1 MIASSDES
9 LNLMSDHGSSQAII
23 VRDLVKSFG
32 DRRALDGI
40 TLEVR
45 RGELFCLLGPN
56 GGGKSTL
63 FRILATLSLADSG
76 SAQVAGHNVV
86 SDAAGVRARL
96 GVVFQSPSLDGKLT
110 VLENLRCGGA
120 LYGLNGSEL
129 ESRIIEATKALDLS
143 DRLNDFVETL
153 SGGLQRRTE
162 IAKCLL
168 IRPEV
173 LLLDEPS
180 TGLDPGARLDL
191 WAALENLRNQHG
203 VTALCTTHLMEEAAR
218 ADRVGI
224 VSEGKLVALGT
235 PDELTSAIGGDVISL
250 GVTAGTGADHLAR
263 EITAKTGI
271 LATVVE
277 GEVRIEHA
285 EAYAFAARLAGDFP
299 GGISSLRIARPT
311 LEDVFIAR
319 TGRLFADQDLE
330 PGTTPPAKKKKH

>member
-1 MIASSDES
+1 MITTENS
-9 LNLMSDHGSSQAII
+9 HAI
-23 VRDLVKSFG
+23 VARNLVKSFG

-40 TLEVR
+40 SLEVR
-45 RGELFCLLGPN
+45 RGEIFCLLGPN

-63 FRILATLSLADSG
+63 FRILATLSLPDAG
-76 SAQVAGHNVV
+76 SAEICGHDVV
-86 SDAAGVRARL
+86 SGAAEVRARL

-110 VLENLRCGGA
+110 ILENLRCGGA
-120 LYGLNGSEL
+120 LYGLKGADL
-129 ESRIIEATKALDLS
+129 ERRITEATKALNLTDRMGDL
-143 DRLNDFVETL
+143 VETL
-153 SGGLQRRTE
+153 SGGLQRRAE

-191 WAALENLRNQHG
+191 WAALEQLRSEHG

-224 VSEGKLVALGT
+224 VSAGKLVALGT

-250 GVTAGTGADHLAR
+250 GVSKEAGADQLAR
-263 EITAKTGI
+263 TISERTGI
-271 LATVVE
+271 PATVVE
-277 GEVRIEHA
+277 GEVRIENRQAHA
-285 EAYAFAARLAGDFP
+285 LAARLAGEFP
-299 GGISSLRIARPT
+299 NEITSLRIARPT

-319 TGRLFADQDLE
+319 TGRLFADQDVE
-330 PGTTPPAKKKKH
+330 PDPTKPAKKKKR

>member
-1 MIASSDES
+1 
-9 LNLMSDHGSSQAII
+9 MSTLAAISI
-23 VRDLVKSFG
+23 QGLTKSFG

-40 TLEVR
+40 SLEVE

-63 FRILATLSLADSG
+63 FRILATLSLPDSG
-76 SAQVAGHNVV
+76 SATVAGHDVLT
-86 SDAAGVRARL
+86 DAPSVRARL

-110 VLENLRCGGA
+110 ILENLRCGGA
-120 LYGLNGSEL
+120 LYGLRGVEL
-129 ESRIIEATKALDLS
+129 ETRIAEATESLNLT
-143 DRLNDFVETL
+143 DRLNDLVETL

-180 TGLDPGARLDL
+180 TGLDPGARIDL
-191 WAALENLRNQHG
+191 WAALEQLRTSHG

-224 VSEGKLVALGT
+224 VSAGKLVALGT
-235 PDELTSAIGGDVISL
+235 PDELTSAIGGDVVSL
-250 GVTAGTGADHLAR
+250 GVSKDPGADTLASI
-263 EITAKTGI
+263 ITGRLGI
-271 LATVVE
+271 PASVVE
-277 GEVRIEHA
+277 GEVRIESP
-285 EAYAFAARLAGDFP
+285 EAYALAARLAGEFP
-299 GGISSLRIARPT
+299 REIVSLRIARPT

-319 TGRLFADQDLE
+319 TGRLFADQNLD
-330 PGTTPPAKKKKH
+330 PAAPAKKKKH

>member
-1 MIASSDES
+1 MNSS
-9 LNLMSDHGSSQAII
+9 NQPHAIV

-32 DRRALDGI
+32 ERRALDGI
-40 TLEVR
+40 SLEVR

-63 FRILATLSLADSG
+63 FRILATLSLPDAG
-76 SAQVAGHNVV
+76 SADVAGHDVV
-86 SDAAGVRARL
+86 SEAAGVRARL

-110 VLENLRCGGA
+110 ILENLRCGGA
-120 LYGLNGSEL
+120 LYGLKGAEL
-129 ESRIIEATKALDLS
+129 ESRITEAAAALNLT
-143 DRLNDFVETL
+143 DRLGDLVETL
-153 SGGLQRRTE
+153 SGGLQRRSE

-180 TGLDPGARLDL
+180 TGLDPGARVDL
-191 WAALENLRNQHG
+191 WAALEKLRTDHG

-224 VSEGKLVALGT
+224 VSDGKLAALGT

-250 GVTAGTGADHLAR
+250 GVSKETGADQLAR
-263 EITAKTGI
+263 AITETTGI
-271 LATVVE
+271 PATVVE
-277 GEVRIEHA
+277 GEVRIEHGD
-285 EAYAFAARLAGDFP
+285 AYRLAAKLAGDFP
-299 GGISSLRIARPT
+299 GDITSMRIARPT

-319 TGRLFADQDLE
+319 TGRLFADQNVE
-330 PGTTPPAKKKKH
+330 PDPKASVKKKKHR

>member
-1 MIASSDES
+1 
-9 LNLMSDHGSSQAII
+9 MSNHSVSPAII

-40 TLEVR
+40 SLEVR

-63 FRILATLSLADSG
+63 FRILATLSLPDAG
-76 SAQVAGHNVV
+76 SAEVAGHNAVT
-86 SDAAGVRARL
+86 DAAEVRARL

-110 VLENLRCGGA
+110 ILENLRCGGA
-120 LYGLNGSEL
+120 LYGMKGAEL
-129 ESRIIEATKALDLS
+129 ECRITEATKALNLTDRRNDL
-143 DRLNDFVETL
+143 VETL
-153 SGGLQRRTE
+153 SGGLQRRAE

-224 VSEGKLVALGT
+224 VSAGKLVALGT

-250 GVTAGTGADHLAR
+250 GASKETGADLLAQA
-263 EITAKTGI
+263 ITAKTGI
-271 LATVVE
+271 TATVVE

-285 EAYAFAARLAGDFP
+285 EAYAFAARLAGEFP
-299 GGISSLRIARPT
+299 GEISSLRIARPT

-330 PGTTPPAKKKKH
+330 PDATPTARKKNR

>member
-1 MIASSDES
+1 
-9 LNLMSDHGSSQAII
+9 MSNHSVSPAII

-40 TLEVR
+40 SLEVR

-63 FRILATLSLADSG
+63 FRILATLSLPDAG
-76 SAQVAGHNVV
+76 SAEVAGHNAVT
-86 SDAAGVRARL
+86 DAAEVRARL

-110 VLENLRCGGA
+110 ILENLRCGGA
-120 LYGLNGSEL
+120 LYGMKGAEL
-129 ESRIIEATKALDLS
+129 ESRITEATKALNLTDRRNDL
-143 DRLNDFVETL
+143 VETL
-153 SGGLQRRTE
+153 SGGLQRRAE

-173 LLLDEPS
+173 LLMDEPS

-224 VSEGKLVALGT
+224 VSAGKLVALGT

-250 GVTAGTGADHLAR
+250 GASKETGADLLAQA
-263 EITAKTGI
+263 ITAKTGI
-271 LATVVE
+271 TATVVE

-285 EAYAFAARLAGDFP
+285 EAYAFAARLAGEFP
-299 GGISSLRIARPT
+299 GEISSLRIARPT

-330 PGTTPPAKKKKH
+330 PDATPTARKKNR

>member
-1 MIASSDES
+1 
-9 LNLMSDHGSSQAII
+9 MSTTEHFHAII
-23 VRDLVKSFG
+23 ARDLVKSFG

-40 TLEVR
+40 SLEVR

-63 FRILATLSLADSG
+63 FRILATLSLPDAG
-76 SAQVAGHNVV
+76 SAEIAGHDVV
-86 SDAAGVRARL
+86 SEAAEVRARL

-110 VLENLRCGGA
+110 ILENLRCGGA
-120 LYGLNGSEL
+120 LYGLKGAEL
-129 ESRIIEATKALDLS
+129 ESRITDAAKALNLS
-143 DRLNDFVETL
+143 DRMGDLVETL
-153 SGGLQRRTE
+153 SGGLQRRAE

-191 WAALENLRNQHG
+191 WAALEQLRSEHG

-224 VSEGKLVALGT
+224 VSAGKLVALGT
-235 PDELTSAIGGDVISL
+235 PTELTSAIGGDVISL
-250 GVTAGTGADHLAR
+250 GVSKETGADQLAR
-263 EITAKTGI
+263 TITEQTGI
-271 LATVVE
+271 PATVVE
-277 GEVRIEHA
+277 GEVRIENR
-285 EAYAFAARLAGDFP
+285 EAYALAARLAGEFP
-299 GGISSLRIARPT
+299 NEITSLRIARPT

-319 TGRLFADQDLE
+319 TGRLFADQDVELDQ
-330 PGTTPPAKKKKH
+330 PKPVKKKKR

>member
-1 MIASSDES
+1 MITPENS
-9 LNLMSDHGSSQAII
+9 HAI
-23 VRDLVKSFG
+23 VARNLVKSFG

-40 TLEVR
+40 SLEVR
-45 RGELFCLLGPN
+45 RGEIFCLLGPN

-63 FRILATLSLADSG
+63 FRILATLSLPDTG
-76 SAQVAGHNVV
+76 SAEICGHDVV
-86 SDAAGVRARL
+86 SGAAEVRARL

-110 VLENLRCGGA
+110 ILENLRCGGA
-120 LYGLNGSEL
+120 LYGLKGADL
-129 ESRIIEATKALDLS
+129 ERRITEATKALNLTDRMGDL
-143 DRLNDFVETL
+143 VETL
-153 SGGLQRRTE
+153 SGGLQRRAE

-191 WAALENLRNQHG
+191 WAALEQLRSEHG

-224 VSEGKLVALGT
+224 VSAGKLVALGT

-250 GVTAGTGADHLAR
+250 GVSKEADADQLAR
-263 EITAKTGI
+263 TISERTGI
-271 LATVVE
+271 PATVVE
-277 GEVRIEHA
+277 GEVRIENREAHA
-285 EAYAFAARLAGDFP
+285 LAARLAGEFP
-299 GGISSLRIARPT
+299 NEITSLRIARPT

-319 TGRLFADQDLE
+319 TGRLFADQDVE
-330 PGTTPPAKKKKH
+330 PDPTKPAKKKKR

>member
-1 MIASSDES
+1 MSES
-9 LNLMSDHGSSQAII
+9 KTHAIVI
-23 VRDLVKSFG
+23 SDLVKSFG
-32 DRRALDGI
+32 ERRALDGI
-40 TLEVR
+40 SLEVH

-63 FRILATLSLADSG
+63 FRILATLSLPDSG
-76 SAQVAGHNVV
+76 AAKIAGHDVV
-86 SDAAGVRARL
+86 SAAAAVRSRL

-110 VLENLRCGGA
+110 ILENLRCGGA
-120 LYGLNGSEL
+120 LYGLTGTEL
-129 ESRIIEATKALDLS
+129 ESRITEATKALNLT
-143 DRLNDFVETL
+143 DRLNDIVETL
-153 SGGLQRRTE
+153 SGGLQRRAE

-191 WAALENLRNQHG
+191 WAALEKLRSEHG

-224 VSEGKLVALGT
+224 VSSGKLVALGT
-235 PDELTSAIGGDVISL
+235 PDELTAAIGGDVISL
-250 GVTAGTGADHLAR
+250 GVSKETGADQFAKL
-263 EITAKTGI
+263 ITSKTGI
-271 LATVVE
+271 PATVVE
-277 GEVRIEHA
+277 GEVRIEHG
-285 EAYAFAARLAGDFP
+285 EAYALAARLAGEFP
-299 GGISSLRIARPT
+299 KEITSLRIARPT

-330 PGTTPPAKKKKH
+330 PDMNAPVKKKKH

>member
-1 MIASSDES
+1 
-9 LNLMSDHGSSQAII
+9 MSDTTAIS
-23 VRDLVKSFG
+23 VRDLKKSFG
-32 DRRALDGI
+32 ERRALDGI
-40 TLEVR
+40 SLEVQ

-63 FRILATLSLADSG
+63 FRILATLLLPDSG
-76 SAQVAGHNVV
+76 SAEIAGHDVIR
-86 SDAAGVRARL
+86 DAASVRMRL

-110 VLENLRCGGA
+110 ILENLRCGGA
-120 LYGLNGSEL
+120 LYGLRGAEL
-129 ESRIIEATKALDLS
+129 ESRITDATKALNLT
-143 DRLNDFVETL
+143 DRLGDLVETL
-153 SGGLQRRTE
+153 SGGLQRRAE

-191 WAALENLRNQHG
+191 WAALENLRKEHG

-224 VSEGKLVALGT
+224 VSAGKLVALGS
-235 PDELTSAIGGDVISL
+235 PDELTGAIGGDVISL
-250 GVTAGTGADHLAR
+250 GVSKETGAERLAQIIKER
-263 EITAKTGI
+263 LGI
-271 LATVVE
+271 PATVVE

-285 EAYAFAARLAGDFP
+285 EAYALAARLAGEFP
-299 GGISSLRIARPT
+299 KEIASLRIAHPT

-319 TGRLFADQDLE
+319 TGKLFADQDLD
-330 PGTTPPAKKKKH
+330 PAAPAKKKKH